1 MPTLN
6 SLNLTVGDK
15 IMLQSYTHPTMIG
28 GLIYKITE
36 IKTGVPPE
44 LDEEAAKFYNETHKH
59 KTEQYTYLKDLTGVK
74 LPSGGRK
81 KRAQKIRRSTKIR
94 KSTKK
99 RRSTKLRRP
108 TKRR

>member
-6 SLNLTVGDK
+6 TLNLKKGDE
-15 IMLQSYTHPTMIG
+15 IMLQSYTHPTMFA

-36 IKTGVPPE
+36 ITRGIPPL
-44 LDEEAAKFYNETHKH
+44 LDEEAAIFYNEQHKH
-59 KTEQYTYLKDLTGVK
+59 KTEQYTYLKELTGVK
-74 LPSGGRK
+74 LPTGGRK